1 MKKVLFFILFIP
13 MFSFVSFPVKEDFQL
28 IDTIIIN
35 GKKYIG
41 VGVDSIS
48 NYPIEKETLAEY
60 RARLKNQNINYVK
73 KPINLGRI
81 ILIVSVLALV
91 LGYLLLLS
99 IVNYE
104 ETINKIETVTK
115 KKHHELL
122 VDLAENIFDIIFKNK
137 IVKKVNLKLEKLD
150 IIKNTESVGIEV
162 SKKKD
167 E

>member
-1 MKKVLFFILFIP
+1 MKIIKF
-13 MFSFVSFPVKEDFQL
+13 KEK
-28 IDTIIIN
+28 
-35 GKKYIG
+35 KKYKYNRKVNIKNLILKISIG
-41 VGVDSIS
+41 LHDF
-48 NYPIEKETLAEY
+48 EKEKKQ
-60 RARLKNQNINYVK
+60 RVRFNIDIITDSNI
-73 KPINLGRI
+73 KPDNDN
-81 ILIVSVLALV
+81 
-91 LGYLLLLS
+91 LLS

-122 VDLAENIFDIIFKNK
+122 EDLAENIFDIIFKNK